1 MVVGVLGKA
10 EWSGSVLDGL
20 EDDPALFSPPADRFP
35 RGSRLPGGGDEWE
48 RATDGIRTRDIL
60 DHNQVLYP

>member
-1 MVVGVLGKA
+1 MVLETGTGRGMPRRRGP
-10 EWSGSVLDGL
+10 GSN
-20 EDDPALFSPPADRFP
+20 P
-35 RGSRLPGGGDEWE
+35 RMVE